1 MKSSMSV
8 RGLYMC
14 SKKKVL
20 AIQGSFKENGVTT
33 TMLKYAVKE
42 AEKAGN
48 DIEYINLHECNINY
62 CKGCRECLR

>member
-1 MKSSMSV
+1 M
-8 RGLYMC
+8 L

-20 AIQGSFKENGVTT
+20 AIQGSFKENGITT

-48 DIEYINLHECNINY
+48 DI
-62 CKGCRECLR
+62 

>member
-1 MKSSMSV
+1 
-8 RGLYMC
+8 MC

-20 AIQGSFKENGVTT
+20 AIQGSFKENGITT
-33 TMLKYAVKE
+33 KMLKYAVKE

-62 CKGCRECLR
+62 CKGVSSKAYSKIHKLISRI